1 MSSYTVTNNMYL
13 RNLYK
18 STDSS
23 LVKGSNRKEA
33 SKPKLIIADTTALQK
48 GISSLADEDYGD
60 PDEEDEEIT
69 KANFYKKMKAFAD
82 AYNNTLDSSSSYK
95 TSKYA
100 KNATKQIKSLV
111 SQYSDELDDL
121 GVSLDDD
128 GYMTL
133 SDSAFDNIDEADFE
147 GTFGKDS
154 EFMMSLNSIA
164 KKLYRHIDVQA

>member
-69 KANFYKKMKAFAD
+69 KANFYKKRRPLP
-82 AYNNTLDSSSSYK
+82 TLITTRS
-95 TSKYA
+95 
-100 KNATKQIKSLV
+100 
-111 SQYSDELDDL
+111 
-121 GVSLDDD
+121 
-128 GYMTL
+128 TL
-133 SDSAFDNIDEADFE
+133 PLLIRRASTRRTPP
-147 GTFGKDS
+147 G
-154 EFMMSLNSIA
+154 
-164 KKLYRHIDVQA
+164 R